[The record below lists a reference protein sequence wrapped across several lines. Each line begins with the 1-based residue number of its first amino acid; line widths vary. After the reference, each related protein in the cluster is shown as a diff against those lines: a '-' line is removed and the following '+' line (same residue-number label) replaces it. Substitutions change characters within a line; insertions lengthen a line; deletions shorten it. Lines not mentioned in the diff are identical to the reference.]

1 MLYGHAAGRG
11 VRTARRVRLLLAGL
25 AALVTLA
32 ACDSAEERKQSHYE
46 SGLALVEAGEPDKA
60 LLEFTNVLR
69 IDDEFVPAHEALGRL
84 HADEGRLGKA
94 VGHLE
99 IVADARPEDLETRI
113 ELARILLQLRAVER
127 ARTASD
133 AALALAPDNSEARA
147 LRAAAGMLLGETD
160 AAVEGA
166 ELALEADPS
175 LKLARLTLAAERLRA
190 DDPEAALALI
200 DAAPQLQAPEGD
212 VELELVRVRVLERMG
227 DREGLGEALRRL
239 VERRPEE
246 AGLRTALAR
255 WHMQGDP
262 PDLGGAEAELRAL
275 AALSPDDPAP
285 KLRVVGFLR
294 GTQGEAAARAEL
306 ERLIEAAGEDSA
318 ARARFEREL
327 AMSEARAGET
337 EAAVARLEAAV
348 EREGASE
355 AGDAARL
362 LLARLVSG
370 PDAPERRVAL
380 IEAVLSRDSAN
391 VEALAMRAELA
402 IRDDRPDDAI
412 QDLRAALEGSP
423 RDPALLELLAR
434 AHERN
439 GDDALAAERR
449 ALAVQ
454 AAESAPGPSLRYAR
468 QLVREGKLPS
478 AESVLLD
485 ALRAAPRNR
494 RLLGALAEVRL
505 RREDWDGARQ
515 VTEALADLEAQTG
528 VTGVADQLRAASL
541 FGEGRVEESIG
552 ILEEMWETRGAGVDM
567 NALARAY
574 ALSGDLEGARAFL
587 ERIREAEPDNL
598 GALALLAQVEAQAGD
613 VEGAE
618 ATLRAA
624 LEAAPENPA
633 LHRILANFLQAT
645 GRPEAAEA
653 AIEAGLAV
661 APGDRALRLEKAIRL
676 ELAGGIEPA
685 IAIYEALYAENPDD
699 VLVANNL
706 ASLLSDN
713 RDDAESLERAKV
725 VARRLR
731 GSSNPAFLDTYG
743 WTLHLAGDSA
753 QAVAVLRETAPAL
766 AGNATAQYHLGMAYA
781 AIDQADPAIEQLR
794 RALELADGGA
804 PFPQRA
810 EAAAELAR
818 LEAAAR
824 EVETETDRDG

>member
-1 MLYGHAAGRG
+1 
-11 VRTARRVRLLLAGL
+11 
-25 AALVTLA
+25 
-32 ACDSAEERKQSHYE
+32 
-46 SGLALVEAGEPDKA
+46 
-60 LLEFTNVLR
+60 
-69 IDDEFVPAHEALGRL
+69 
-84 HADEGRLGKA
+84 
-94 VGHLE
+94 
-99 IVADARPEDLETRI
+99 ETRL
-113 ELARILLQLRAVER
+113 ELARILLELRAIER

-133 AALALAPDNSEARA
+133 AALALAPENPEARA

-160 AAVEGA
+160 AALEGA
-166 ELALEADPS
+166 ELALEADPF
-175 LKLARLTLAAERLRA
+175 LKVARLTLAAERLRA
-190 DDPEAALALI
+190 GDPEAALALI
-200 DAAPQLQAPEGD
+200 DAAPQLQTPEGD
-212 VELELVRVRVLERMG
+212 MELELVRVRVLERME
-227 DREGLGEALRRL
+227 DREGLGEALRGL
-239 VERRPEE
+239 VERQPEE
-246 AGLRTALAR
+246 AGLRLALAR

-262 PDLGGAEAELRAL
+262 PDLDGAEAELRAL
-275 AALSPDDPAP
+275 AALSPEDPGP
-285 KLRVVGFLR
+285 KLQVVGFLR
-294 GTQGEAAARAEL
+294 GTQGEDAARAEL
-306 ERLIEAAGEDSA
+306 ERLMETADEDA

-327 AMSEARAGET
+327 AMSEIRGGET
-337 EAAVARLEAAV
+337 EAALARLEAAV
-348 EREGASE
+348 EREGESE

-370 PDAPERRVAL
+370 PDAPERRAAL

-454 AAESAPGPSLRYAR
+454 ASGSAPGPSLRYAR
-468 QLVREGKLPS
+468 QLVRDGKLPS
-478 AESVLLD
+478 AESVLRD
-485 ALRAAPRNR
+485 ALREAPRDR
-494 RLLGALAEVRL
+494 RLLATLAEVRL
-505 RREDWDGARQ
+505 RREDWQGARQ
-515 VTEALADLEAQTG
+515 ATEALAELEAQAG
-528 VTGVADQLRAASL
+528 AGGVAEQLRAASM

-552 ILEEMWETRGAGVDM
+552 ILEGMWETRGAGVDM
-567 NALARAY
+567 TALARAY
-574 ALSGDLEGARAFL
+574 ALSGDLEGAREFL
-587 ERIREAEPDNL
+587 ERIRDAEPDNL
-598 GALALLAQVEAQAGD
+598 DALALLAQVKSRSGD

-618 ATLRAA
+618 ATLRTA

-633 LHRILANFLQAT
+633 LHRVLANFLQAT
-645 GRPEAAEA
+645 GRPEEAEA
-653 AIEAGLAV
+653 AIEAGLAA
-661 APGDRALRLEKAIRL
+661 APGDRALRFEKAIRL
-676 ELAGGIEPA
+676 ELAGEIEPA
-685 IAIYEALYAENPDD
+685 IALYEALYAENPDD

-766 AGNATAQYHLGMAYA
+766 AGNPIAQYHLGMAYA
-781 AIDQADPAIEQLR
+781 AIDRTGSAIEQLR

-810 EAAAELAR
+810 EAEAELAR
-818 LEAAAR
+818 LEAALEEA
-824 EVETETDRDG
+824 ETATEQDG